1 MASKYSEHFSVCL
14 SGYWTLI
21 LMCLYFGIRKILT
34 LQKGFRNALFSP
46 FFFLSLFVGN
56 SLRRIV
62 CGSLEVW

>member
-21 LMCLYFGIRKILT
+21 LLCLYFGIRKILT

-46 FFFLSLFVGN
+46 LL
-56 SLRRIV
+56 LPLLI
-62 CGSLEVW
+62 CGE